1 MLDGKMLY
9 YKKVNVSTYTEGER
23 WKDIDRQT
31 DPPQLWKRSE
41 PSHSMEPILTTTP
54 LSWIVSRPL

>member
-31 DPPQLWKRSE
+31 D
-41 PSHSMEPILTTTP
+41 
-54 LSWIVSRPL
+54 RPAIAVETI

>member
-9 YKKVNVSTYTEGER
+9 YKKVNVGTYTEGER

-31 DPPQLWKRSE
+31 DPP
-41 PSHSMEPILTTTP
+41 
-54 LSWIVSRPL
+54 